1 MPYDM
6 IILIFVNL
14 NFMSRIVLSIVLQST
29 LVLSFYIDVVRNIS
43 YLQAI
48 VVLLFFKVIN
58 GTK

>member
-1 MPYDM
+1 
-6 IILIFVNL
+6 
-14 NFMSRIVLSIVLQST
+14 MSRIVLSIVLQST

-58 GTK
+58 GTKWTRFLFLD